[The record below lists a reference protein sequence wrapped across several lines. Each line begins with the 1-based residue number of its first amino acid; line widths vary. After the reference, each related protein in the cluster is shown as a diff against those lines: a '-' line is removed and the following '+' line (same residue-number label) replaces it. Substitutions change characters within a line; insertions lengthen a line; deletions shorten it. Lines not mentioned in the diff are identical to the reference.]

1 MSIDPIAPIAAN
13 IGPISGPGEAAA
25 TSAIQG
31 DTSFINLLSNAIA
44 DLNAS
49 ISHADQLAIQMAAGR
64 EVDLHQVMVALE
76 TATIGLQTA
85 LQIRNRALEAYREIM
100 SMTI

>member
-13 IGPISGPGEAAA
+13 IGPISGPGAAA
-25 TSAIQG
+25 GTSAIQG
-31 DTSFINLLSNAIA
+31 DSSFIDLLSNAIA

-85 LQIRNRALEAYREIM
+85 LQIRNRALDAYREIM

>member
-1 MSIDPIAPIAAN
+1 MSIDPIAPITTT
-13 IGPISGPGEAAA
+13 ISPISGPGEAVA
-25 TSAIQG
+25 TSPAQG
-31 DTSFINLLSNAIA
+31 DASFVDLLSQAIG

-49 ISHADQLAIQMAAGR
+49 ISHADQLAIQMAAGQ

-85 LQIRNRALEAYREIM
+85 LQIRNRALDAYREIM